1 VIKVIVGI
9 GKKQRTFICYEKL
22 LRQSSFFF
30 NNALKSEWKEAQ
42 DRIVTMTETKPKTFG
57 TYVKFLLTGLL
68 FVLSD
73 QPSSA
78 SNHQPSTPDTQ
89 SPAQD
94 LQSAVSDLQSS
105 TSNHRS
111 STVDNGRN
119 RARARGVA
127 AWANLLELASFLQA
141 PDFQDAILDGAI
153 ESMLEVRRAGT
164 ESPIE
169 VGGELVT
176 RIYTFTIQGSPVR
189 RWIVDLCLH
198 TWDRTQY
205 TGTDFEVYPKG
216 FLQDLIQA
224 TGPYIRSRNTSENA
238 ADPLDIS
245 KSCTYHV
252 HTSGGRLCYR
262 KKYQYNTK

>member
-1 VIKVIVGI
+1 LVSSGLESVIKVIVGI
-9 GKKQRTFICYEKL
+9 GEKQRTFICYEKL
-22 LRQSSFFF
+22 LRQSSVFFD
-30 NNALKSEWKEAQ
+30 NALKPEWKEAQ
-42 DRIVTMTETKPKTFG
+42 DRIVTMKETKPKTFG

-78 SNHQPSTPDTQ
+78 SNHQP
-89 SPAQD
+89 
-94 LQSAVSDLQSS
+94 
-105 TSNHRS
+105 

-153 ESMLEVRRAGT
+153 ESMLEACRAGT

-169 VGGELVT
+169 VGGKLVT
-176 RIYTFTIQGSPVR
+176 RIYTFTIQGSPMR

-245 KSCTYHV
+245 KPYTYHD

>member
-22 LRQSSFFF
+22 LRQSSVFFD
-30 NNALKSEWKEAQ
+30 NALKSEWKEAQ

-78 SNHQPSTPDTQ
+78 SNHQPST
-89 SPAQD
+89 
-94 LQSAVSDLQSS
+94 
-105 TSNHRS
+105 
-111 STVDNGRN
+111 VDNGRN
-119 RARARGVA
+119 RACARGVA

-153 ESMLEVRRAGT
+153 ESMLEARRAGT

-176 RIYTFTIQGSPVR
+176 RTYTFTIQGSPVR

-205 TGTDFEVYPKG
+205 TGTGFEVYPKG

-245 KSCTYHV
+245 KPCTYHEY
-252 HTSGGRLCYR
+252 TSGGRLCYR